1 MELRDYLRI
10 LRAHWIG
17 IVLLTALGAAV
28 AFGYSSLQPRVYT
41 AEATGY
47 VTTIEGGTDVGS
59 SLVGDQLARAKVKSF
74 VAVGSWRTVAEYA
87 IDELDLDTSPAAL
100 VGRVDVSNPLD
111 TIVLV
116 VNASAGTPEEAR
128 DLAEVWIRGM
138 ILQIDELE
146 GDGTTGSSA
155 VTVVAGDSARLP
167 TTPSSPNTR
176 LNVALGALIGLA
188 LGVGYA
194 VVRHVLDRRLRDPRE
209 IERET
214 GVAVVGTIPLDNA
227 LAASRKV
234 LSFDKSVGDS
244 GSVIVAEA
252 LRELRTNLQFM
263 SVDDP
268 PRAIVVTSP
277 VPGDGKS
284 TTAANLA
291 TSLAAAGEPVI
302 LIDADLRRPVIAGLF
317 SLPEGAGLTD
327 VIAGRATID
336 DVSHR
341 IAENLVVIGA
351 GRIPPNPSE
360 LLGSQRMRDL
370 VTTLSESALVIID
383 SPPLLPVTD
392 AAILAARADGAL
404 IVTSAGRTTYE
415 MLQAALQNLERANAH
430 ALGVVLNK
438 VPRRRA
444 GGGYY
449 GYQYQS
455 YQSGSGRGSKKA
467 GRGAANP
474 TTDIPPSPSP
484 SQAAPPAPGP
494 RRTGSPNVGGVTPDA
509 ATVGGAAPPGAPS
522 PRRARRSA
530 GDGV

>member
-17 IVLLTALGAAV
+17 IVLLTLLGTAV
-28 AFGYSSLQPRVYT
+28 AFGYSALQPRVYT

-47 VTTIEGGTDVGS
+47 VTTTDGGDDVGS
-59 SLVGDQLARAKVKSF
+59 SLVGNQLAQAKVKSF
-74 VAVGSWRTVAEYA
+74 IAVGAWRGVAEFA
-87 IDELDLDTSPAAL
+87 IDELDLDTTPEAL
-100 VGRVDVSNPLD
+100 VGRVDVTNPLD
-111 TIVLV
+111 TIVIV
-116 VNASAGTPEEAR
+116 VNAAAGTPEEAR
-128 DLAEVWIRGM
+128 DLAEAWIGGM

-146 GDGTTGSSA
+146 GDGTSGSSA

-167 TTPSSPNTR
+167 TAPSSPNTR

-188 LGVGYA
+188 LGIGYA
-194 VVRHVLDRRLRDPRE
+194 VIRHVLDRRLRDPRD

-214 GVAVVGTIPLDNA
+214 GVAVVGTIPLDKD

-234 LSFDKSVGDS
+234 LAFDEMLHDT
-244 GSVIVAEA
+244 GSVVVAEA

-263 SVDDP
+263 SVDNP

-291 TSLAAAGEPVI
+291 VSLAAAGEPVI
-302 LIDADLRRPVIAGLF
+302 LIDADLRRPVISTLF
-317 SLPEGAGLTD
+317 GLPEGAGITD

-341 IAENLVVIGA
+341 IDDNLIVIGA

-370 VTTLSESALVIID
+370 VKQLSASALVIID
-383 SPPLLPVTD
+383 TPPLLPVTD
-392 AAILAARADGAL
+392 AAILATRADGAL
-404 IVTSAGRTTYE
+404 IVTSAGKTTYD
-415 MLQAALQNLERANAH
+415 MLQKALENLERANAR

-438 VPRRRA
+438 VPRRGA

-455 YQSGSGRGSKKA
+455 YQAKDGGKAAKNTGAKTGSA
-467 GRGAANP
+467 
-474 TTDIPPSPSP
+474 DIT
-484 SQAAPPAPGP
+484 APGP
-494 RRTGSPNVGGVTPDA
+494 RRSARQSARTDA
-509 ATVGGAAPPGAPS
+509 
-522 PRRARRSA
+522 
-530 GDGV
+530 

>member
-10 LRAHWIG
+10 LRAHWVG
-17 IVLLTALGAAV
+17 ILLLTLLGTAV

-47 VTTIEGGTDVGS
+47 VTTLGSGTDVGS
-59 SLVGDQLARAKVKSF
+59 SLVGNQLAQAKVKSF
-74 VAVGSWRTVAEYA
+74 VAVGTWRAVAEFA
-87 IDELDLDTSPAAL
+87 IDELDLDTTPEAL

-111 TIVLV
+111 TIVIV

-128 DLAEVWIRGM
+128 DLAEAWIRGM

-146 GDGTTGSSA
+146 GDGTSGSSA

-167 TTPSSPNTR
+167 TAPSSPNTR

-188 LGVGYA
+188 LGIGYA
-194 VVRHVLDRRLRDPRE
+194 VIRHVLDRRLRDPRD

-214 GVAVVGTIPLDNA
+214 GVAVVGTIPLDKD
-227 LAASRKV
+227 LAASRRV
-234 LSFDKSVGDS
+234 LVFDEVLGDG

-263 SVDDP
+263 SVDNP
-268 PRAIVVTSP
+268 PRSIVVTSP

-291 TSLAAAGEPVI
+291 VSLAAAGEPVI
-302 LIDADLRRPVIAGLF
+302 LIDADLRRPVISSLF
-317 SLPEGAGLTD
+317 ALPEGAGLTD
-327 VIAGRATID
+327 VIAGRATVD

-341 IAENLVVIGA
+341 IDDSLVVIGA

-370 VTTLSESALVIID
+370 VKQLSESALVIID
-383 SPPLLPVTD
+383 TPPLLPVTD
-392 AAILAARADGAL
+392 AAIIATRADGAL
-404 IVTSAGRTTYE
+404 IVTSAGHTTYD
-415 MLQAALQNLERANAH
+415 MLQKALENLERANAR

-438 VPRRRA
+438 VPRR
-444 GGGYY
+444 GGSAGYY

-455 YQSGSGRGSKKA
+455 YQRKEEDRPRKVKPSG
-467 GRGAANP
+467 
-474 TTDIPPSPSP
+474 TTTE
-484 SQAAPPAPGP
+484 AAPGP
-494 RRTGSPNVGGVTPDA
+494 RRSSTEPGGPAIEAEALPTGQRS
-509 ATVGGAAPPGAPS
+509 
-522 PRRARRSA
+522 ARRS
-530 GDGV
+530 DRTDS

>member
-10 LRAHWIG
+10 LRARWIA
-17 IVLLTALGAAV
+17 IVLLTLLGAAV
-28 AFGYSSLQPRVYT
+28 AFGYSALQPRVYT

-47 VTTIEGGTDVGS
+47 VTTADGSTDVGAA
-59 SLVGDQLARAKVKSF
+59 LVGNQLAQAKVKSF
-74 VAVGSWRTVAEYA
+74 VAVGSWRAVAEYA
-87 IDELDLDTSPAAL
+87 IDELGLQSSPESL
-100 VGRVDVSNPLD
+100 VGRVDVTNPLD
-111 TIVLV
+111 TTVIS

-128 DLAEVWIRGM
+128 DLAEAWIRGM
-138 ILQIDELE
+138 ILQIDDLE

-167 TTPSSPNTR
+167 TSPSSPNTR
-176 LNVALGALIGLA
+176 LNVILGALIGLA
-188 LGVGYA
+188 LGIGYA
-194 VVRHVLDRRLRDPRE
+194 VVRHVLDRRLRDPRD

-214 GVAVVGTIPLDNA
+214 GVAVVGTIPLDKE
-227 LAASRKV
+227 LSASRKV
-234 LSFDKSVGDS
+234 LSFDESLGDS

-263 SVDDP
+263 SVDNP

-291 TSLAAAGEPVI
+291 VSLAAAGEPVM
-302 LIDADLRRPVIAGLF
+302 LIDADLRRPVISTLF
-317 SLPEGAGLTD
+317 ALPEGAGLTD
-327 VIAGRATID
+327 VIAGRAAID
-336 DVSHR
+336 DVSHQVG
-341 IAENLVVIGA
+341 ENLVVVGA

-370 VTTLSESALVIID
+370 VAQLSQTALVIID

-404 IVTSAGRTTYE
+404 IVTSAGRTTYD
-415 MLQAALQNLERANAH
+415 MLQKALENLEKAH
-430 ALGVVLNK
+430 AHTLGVVLNK
-438 VPRRRA
+438 VPKRGV

-455 YQSGSGRGSKKA
+455 YQATDKKA
-467 GRGAANP
+467 PKGQP
-474 TTDIPPSPSP
+474 TEPE
-484 SQAAPPAPGP
+484 PGP
-494 RRTGSPNVGGVTPDA
+494 RRSSDAVSGAGTADAEQEFAGG
-509 ATVGGAAPPGAPS
+509 
-522 PRRARRSA
+522 RRSA
-530 GDGV
+530 RRAPTAD

>member
-10 LRAHWIG
+10 VRAHWIG
-17 IVLLTALGAAV
+17 IVLLTLLGTAV
-28 AFGYSSLQPRVYT
+28 AFGYTALQPRVYT

-47 VTTIEGGTDVGS
+47 VTTADAGGDVGS
-59 SLVGDQLARAKVKSF
+59 SLVGNQLAQAKVKSF
-74 VAVGSWRTVAEYA
+74 IAVGAWRGVAEFA
-87 IDELDLDTSPAAL
+87 IDELDLDTTPEAL

-111 TIVLV
+111 TIVIV

-128 DLAEVWIRGM
+128 DLAEAWIRGM

-146 GDGTTGSSA
+146 GDGTSGSSA

-167 TTPSSPNTR
+167 TAPSSPNTR

-188 LGVGYA
+188 LGIGYA
-194 VVRHVLDRRLRDPRE
+194 VVRHVLDRRLRDPRD

-214 GVAVVGTIPLDNA
+214 GVAVVGTIPLDKE
-227 LAASRKV
+227 LSASRKV
-234 LSFDKSVGDS
+234 LVFDEVLGDG

-291 TSLAAAGEPVI
+291 VSLAAAGEPVI
-302 LIDADLRRPVIAGLF
+302 LIDADLRRPVISALF
-317 SLPEGAGLTD
+317 GLPEGAGLTD
-327 VIAGRATID
+327 VIAGRATVD

-341 IAENLVVIGA
+341 IDDTLVVIGA

-370 VTTLSESALVIID
+370 VKQLSESALVIID
-383 SPPLLPVTD
+383 TPPLLPVTD
-392 AAILAARADGAL
+392 AAILATRADGAL
-404 IVTSAGRTTYE
+404 IVTSAGRTTYD
-415 MLQAALQNLERANAH
+415 MLQKALENLEKANART
-430 ALGVVLNK
+430 LGVVLNK
-438 VPRRRA
+438 VPRRGA

-449 GYQYQS
+449 GYQYQA
-455 YQSGSGRGSKKA
+455 YQSNATGAGGKGASSGA
-467 GRGAANP
+467 TAEA
-474 TTDIPPSPSP
+474 
-484 SQAAPPAPGP
+484 APGP
-494 RRTGSPNVGGVTPDA
+494 RRSSAVPGGSAVEA
-509 ATVGGAAPPGAPS
+509 ETVS
-522 PRRARRSA
+522 TARRSVRRSA
-530 GDGV
+530 RTDS